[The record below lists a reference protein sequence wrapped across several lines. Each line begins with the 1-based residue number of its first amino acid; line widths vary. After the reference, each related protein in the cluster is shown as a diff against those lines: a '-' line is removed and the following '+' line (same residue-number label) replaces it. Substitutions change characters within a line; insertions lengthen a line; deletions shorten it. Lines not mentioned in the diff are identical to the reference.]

1 MKESAKGDVG
11 VAQVTSDLITKGYE
25 ILLPVSASSPYDM
38 VICKNNKFY
47 KVQVKYRENHKGYIK
62 LEQRRLVKGG
72 KTQKHRRMRE
82 DEVDLYAIY
91 CPDTKEV
98 YYINPLSVKN
108 QMAITLRL
116 DISPSYRATKAARYA
131 KDYLTLAFLTSD

>member
-1 MKESAKGDVG
+1 MNEGDKGDFG
-11 VAQVTSDLITKGYE
+11 VALVTADLIKKGFD
-25 ILLPVSASSPYDM
+25 ILVPVSASSPYDLA
-38 VICKNNKFY
+38 IHKNNKFY

-62 LEQRRLVKGG
+62 LELRRLISGG
-72 KTQKHRRMRE
+72 KRQKHRRMRE
-82 DEVDLYAIY
+82 DEVDLYAVY
-91 CPDTKEV
+91 CPYTKEV

-131 KDYLTLAFLTSD
+131 KDYLTLDFLDSD